1 MKNPNTGLV
10 FIIIIVKHVSKLE
23 FFFLMTGHGKD
34 RLCHRVR
41 PFTYKYIVPNIK
53 AREISSFS
61 ATKWETC

>member
-1 MKNPNTGLV
+1 M
-10 FIIIIVKHVSKLE
+10 IIIVKHVSKLE
-23 FFFLMTGHGKD
+23 YFFLMTGHGNA

-41 PFTYKYIVPNIK
+41 PFTYKYIVPYIK